1 MKVRRPLFE
10 HQVEKRI
17 NFCHI
22 ASSVARILA
31 KAAPNAS
38 NEKFI

>member
-1 MKVRRPLFE
+1 MQVRRPLLE

-17 NFCHI
+17 YFSHK

-38 NEKFI
+38 NENII